1 MKGKESNH
9 LLIFLVDF
17 DFTSLMIMQT
27 LGKTDLYSYL
37 VVFPRKPFPLELLK
51 CRPLAMIG
59 KINYQIIRISGGTH
73 GI

>member
-27 LGKTDLYSYL
+27 LGKMDLYSYL
-37 VVFPRKPFPLELLK
+37 VIFLENLFHFRCK
-51 CRPLAMIG
+51 MR
-59 KINYQIIRISGGTH
+59 YWQ
-73 GI
+73 

>member
-17 DFTSLMIMQT
+17 DLINLMIMQT
-27 LGKTDLYSYL
+27 VGKTYLYSYL
-37 VVFPRKPFPLELLK
+37 VAFPRKPFTLELLK

-59 KINYQIIRISGGTH
+59 KINYQMIKIPGATH